1 MFRTHLKDIPR
12 LSAGTARLDVP
23 VWMIAASLAFLGA
36 VVTFSH
42 HPVVFL
48 ALFMFFLGFSEA
60 YKRYRGRLILREGLM
75 VGFFLAGLVVL
86 GGQQK
91 WWLQALLTD
100 MEPAVLFVG
109 ATLLTAVTDN
119 AALTYLGSL
128 VEGATDALKY
138 SLVAGAVTGGGLTV
152 IANAPN
158 PAGFAI
164 LKGSFADGAINPLG
178 LAAAAA
184 LPTLVAA
191 AAFQF
196 LP

>member
-1 MFRTHLKDIPR
+1 
-12 LSAGTARLDVP
+12 
-23 VWMIAASLAFLGA
+23 MIAASLAFLGA

-100 MEPAVLFVG
+100 LEPTVLFVG

-119 AALTYLGSL
+119 AALTYLGL
-128 VEGATDALKY
+128 
-138 SLVAGAVTGGGLTV
+138 AGRRR
-152 IANAPN
+152 NRCR
-158 PAGFAI
+158 
-164 LKGSFADGAINPLG
+164 
-178 LAAAAA
+178 
-184 LPTLVAA
+184 
-191 AAFQF
+191 
-196 LP
+196 

>member
-1 MFRTHLKDIPR
+1 MN
-12 LSAGTARLDVP
+12 
-23 VWMIAASLAFLGA
+23 LAFLGA
-36 VVTFSH
+36 VVVFSH

-91 WWLQALLTD
+91 WWLQPLLTD
-100 MEPAVLFVG
+100 MEPARPVHRR
-109 ATLLTAVTDN
+109 D
-119 AALTYLGSL
+119 AAHRRDRQRRADLSRLAGRRR
-128 VEGATDALKY
+128 VDDLKY

-164 LKGSFADGAINPLG
+164 LKGSFEEAPSIRSASSPLP
-178 LAAAAA
+178 
-184 LPTLVAA
+184 LPRRS
-191 AAFQF
+191 
-196 LP
+196 LPLPLSSSSPVTRRKP